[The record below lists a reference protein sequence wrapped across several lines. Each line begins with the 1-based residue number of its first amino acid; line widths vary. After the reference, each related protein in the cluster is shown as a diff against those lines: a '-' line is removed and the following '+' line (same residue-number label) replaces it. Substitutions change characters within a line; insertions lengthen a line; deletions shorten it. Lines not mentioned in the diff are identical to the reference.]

1 MNQDDELKDF
11 LGGIFKN
18 FESEP
23 RPDAW
28 DTIEKALP
36 KHSHHSPWSKTII
49 GVLVGVFC
57 AGVCHAPVQS
67 KWAQMKPDNATAVS
81 VALTSNNQTLK
92 SDLFVP
98 PSAKQQDIQHIRT
111 QEFNRLSKKSNAP
124 VGEKVMS
131 EREVEAVQAPAA
143 DASHLETTP
152 ISESTKASLELQS
165 LAIHGIENSP
175 VELQIPL
182 AMLSKSQL
190 PKSLW
195 LWSVSVMP
203 LATYQRMYIL
213 PEASGKIEQVYA
225 GETLNGSRTGLK
237 IGTELTLLRNHSA
250 WRVGLSYTQMRQQT
264 AYAVAT
270 NEYTLSTNTTPNKPL
285 VSRQIEEEVENKQ
298 LHLLGIRVDKQF
310 NWGLLSNKRYFIGL
324 GAETAVDMLNAEPY
338 VWGHASIGFQK
349 ILTPHLLMT
358 VEPTASYSIISKT
371 TTSGLLKVN
380 PYNFG
385 LKISVGLMP

>member
-67 KWAQMKPDNATAVS
+67 KWAEMKPDNATAVS
-81 VALTSNNQTLK
+81 VALTSKQTLK

-98 PSAKQQDIQHIRT
+98 QIANQQDIQHIRT
-111 QEFNRLSKKSNAP
+111 QDNRLSKKRNAA
-124 VGEKVMS
+124 VDEKITS
-131 EREVEAVQAPAA
+131 EPELEAVQTLIA
-143 DASHLETTP
+143 DDSHFETTP
-152 ISESTKASLELQS
+152 ISKSTKAPLELQS
-165 LAIHGIENSP
+165 LAIHGIENSE
-175 VELQIPL
+175 VELKTPIAVP
-182 AMLSKSQL
+182 SKSQL

-250 WRVGLSYTQMRQQT
+250 WRVGLSYTQMRQRT

-385 LKISVGLMP
+385 LKISLGLMP

>member
-67 KWAQMKPDNATAVS
+67 KWAEMKPTNAAVGS
-81 VALTSNNQTLK
+81 ATMTSKQTLK
-92 SDLFVP
+92 GDLGIP
-98 PSAKQQDIQHIRT
+98 PIAKQQLVQYTKNQD
-111 QEFNRLSKKSNAP
+111 FNRSRNQRNAP
-124 VGEKVMS
+124 VDGKVIL
-131 EREVEAVQAPAA
+131 EPKVETVQAATAA
-143 DASHLETTP
+143 DIERGFL
-152 ISESTKASLELQS
+152 SESIKTPLELQP
-165 LAIHGIENSP
+165 LVIHGIEDS
-175 VELQIPL
+175 QIDLKIPI
-182 AMLSKSQL
+182 AVPSKSQL

-225 GETLNGSRTGLK
+225 GEALNGSRTGLK

-264 AYAVAT
+264 AYALAT
-270 NEYTLSTNTTPNKPL
+270 NEYTLRTNTTPNEPL

-298 LHLLGIRVDKQF
+298 LHLLGIRIDKQF
-310 NWGLLSNKRYFIGL
+310 NWGVLSRKRYFVGL

-358 VEPTASYSIISKT
+358 FEPTASYSLLSKT
-371 TTSGLLKVN
+371 TNSGLLKVN

>member
-67 KWAQMKPDNATAVS
+67 KWAEMKPTNATAVS
-81 VALTSNNQTLK
+81 AALTSKQTLK
-92 SDLFVP
+92 SDLFAP
-98 PSAKQQDIQHIRT
+98 QIANQQDIQHIRT
-111 QEFNRLSKKSNAP
+111 QEFNHLINKSNAA
-124 VGEKVMS
+124 VDEKITS
-131 EREVEAVQAPAA
+131 EPELEAVQTPIA
-143 DASHLETTP
+143 DASHLETP
-152 ISESTKASLELQS
+152 LVSESTNTSLELQS

-175 VELQIPL
+175 VELKTPIVVP
-182 AMLSKSQL
+182 SKSQL

-225 GETLNGSRTGLK
+225 GEALNGSRTGLK

-264 AYAVAT
+264 AYALTT
-270 NEYTLSTNTTPNKPL
+270 NEYTLSTNATPNKPL

-310 NWGLLSNKRYFIGL
+310 NWGVLSRKRYFVGL

-358 VEPTASYSIISKT
+358 VEPTASYSVISKT